1 MADVKELGAKVA
13 DEFADAMEYAKMA
26 LEYKKTDPDLS
37 RMLFEIS
44 GQEMQH
50 MNKLH
55 KALTTKIEET
65 QTKYQEA

>member
-13 DEFADAMEYAKMA
+13 DEFSDAMEYAKMA
-26 LEYKKTDPDLS
+26 MEFKKIDPDLS

-50 MNKLH
+50 MNELH
-55 KALTTKIEET
+55 KALMSKVNEM
-65 QTKYQEA
+65 QSKYQEA